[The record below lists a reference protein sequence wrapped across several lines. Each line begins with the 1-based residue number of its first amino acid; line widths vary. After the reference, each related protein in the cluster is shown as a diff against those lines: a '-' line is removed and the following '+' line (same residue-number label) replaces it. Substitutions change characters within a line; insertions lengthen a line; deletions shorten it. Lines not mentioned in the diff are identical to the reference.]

1 MTIAIRPQTH
11 SQPQSII
18 AKNCQNRNTFHHSFP
33 SLLLLPLLKGDR
45 KCLKRS
51 YPPASKGLKAPLS
64 PPIPKPQI
72 TELGSGVPM
81 ESSLEDR
88 KNSEKCS
95 NIKLI
100 KNLLIWTKVS
110 LGFRSASRGLGRAVD
125 FLPALPSCRSYFL
138 QEKPRLYKD
147 I

>member
-1 MTIAIRPQTH
+1 MPEKVL
-11 SQPQSII
+11 S
-18 AKNCQNRNTFHHSFP
+18 P
-33 SLLLLPLLKGDR
+33 SLKMAENT
-45 KCLKRS
+45 S
-51 YPPASKGLKAPLS
+51 I

-100 KNLLIWTKVS
+100 KNLLIWTKVC

-125 FLPALPSCRSYFL
+125 FSPALPSCRSYFL
-138 QEKPRLYKD
+138 QEKPGLYIDK
-147 I
+147 

>member
-1 MTIAIRPQTH
+1 MPVRVLSPSPKRAE
-11 SQPQSII
+11 
-18 AKNCQNRNTFHHSFP
+18 NR
-33 SLLLLPLLKGDR
+33 
-45 KCLKRS
+45 
-51 YPPASKGLKAPLS
+51 YPPTPRT
-64 PPIPKPQI
+64 I
-72 TELGSGVPM
+72 EMGSGVPM

-88 KNSEKCS
+88 KNLEKCL

-110 LGFRSASRGLGRAVD
+110 LRLHSASRGLEHAVD

-138 QEKPRLYKD
+138 QEKPGLYKD

>member
-1 MTIAIRPQTH
+1 MPEKVL
-11 SQPQSII
+11 S
-18 AKNCQNRNTFHHSFP
+18 P
-33 SLLLLPLLKGDR
+33 SL
-45 KCLKRS
+45 KRAES
-51 YPPASKGLKAPLS
+51 TSI

-110 LGFRSASRGLGRAVD
+110 LGFRNASRGLGRAVD
-125 FLPALPSCRSYFL
+125 FLPALPSCRHQRYPIFRHL
-138 QEKPRLYKD
+138 MPLRKIET
-147 I
+147 